1 MIENVSRS
9 LFWLLFIALG
19 LLGVFLLRDV
29 LLPFLIAALIAY
41 LGDPLA
47 DRLERMG
54 LSRTGSA
61 AIVFLMF
68 ALLFF
73 IAVLLLVPMIAAQ
86 IDLFMRVLPSY
97 VGWFQQTVLPWV
109 DTHLA
114 GGKGLELEQSLQQ
127 ALSQN
132 WQKAGDLF
140 TTLLANVTRSGLAII
155 GWFGSLVLIPVV
167 AFYLLRDWDIFIA
180 HIEDLLPRS
189 QAANA
194 SRIAKECD
202 EVLSAFLRGQLLIM
216 LALGMIYSIG
226 LWLLGLDL
234 GLLIG
239 MSAGLASVVP
249 YLGAA
254 VGIIAALIAAAVQF
268 HEWLPLLWV
277 GVIFGF
283 GQLVESLFLTPVLVG
298 DKIGLHPVAVIFAVL
313 AGGQLFG
320 FIGILLALPVAAVMM
335 VMLRHAHRSYRQ
347 SVFYH
352 D

>member
-1 MIENVSRS
+1 MENLSRS
-9 LFWLLFIALG
+9 FFWLLFVAVSLAL
-19 LLGVFLLRDV
+19 VFLLRDV
-29 LLPFLIAALIAY
+29 LLPFLIAGLIAY
-41 LGDPLA
+41 LGDPIA
-47 DRLERMG
+47 DKLERIG
-54 LSRTGSA
+54 VSRTGSA
-61 AIVFLMF
+61 VIVFLIF
-68 ALLFF
+68 AFVFF
-73 IAVLLLVPMIAAQ
+73 IALLLLVPMIAAQ
-86 IDLFMRVLPSY
+86 IDLFMQVLPSY
-97 VGWFQQTVLPWV
+97 ISWFQETVLPWFNAQ
-109 DTHLA
+109 LA
-114 GGKGLELEQSLQQ
+114 SKQGAEFEQGLQQ
-127 ALSQN
+127 ALQQN
-132 WQKAGDLF
+132 WQKAGNLF
-140 TTLLANVTRSGLAII
+140 TALLANVTRSGLAVI

-167 AFYLLRDWDIFIA
+167 AFYLLRDWDVLLA

-189 QAANA
+189 QSEKAR
-194 SRIAKECD
+194 RIARECD

-216 LALGMIYSIG
+216 LALGMIYSVG

-239 MSAGLASVVP
+239 MAAGLASVVP

-254 VGIIAALIAAAVQF
+254 VGITAALVAAVVQF
-268 HEWLPLLWV
+268 HDWLPLLLV
-277 GVIFGF
+277 AAVFGF

-352 D
+352 N